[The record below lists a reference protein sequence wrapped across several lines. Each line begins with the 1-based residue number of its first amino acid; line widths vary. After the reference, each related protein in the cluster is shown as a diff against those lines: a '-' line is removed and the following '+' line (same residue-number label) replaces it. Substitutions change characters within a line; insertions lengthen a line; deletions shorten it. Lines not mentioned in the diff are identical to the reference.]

1 MDDIV
6 TNNDL
11 VKLFEHDPSIIYELT
26 SKQLCDLLCCVG
38 EHELIINVLAA
49 KSVEELDG

>member
-11 VKLFEHDPSIIYELT
+11 VKQFEHELT